1 VKFFV
6 RIRNRAK
13 WHDPNIQLDLAS
25 YKLQSSYGQM
35 FLIFKDIDDIISRET
50 FIDKETAKTL
60 MERLDKAFKE
70 MSTAKSLA
78 DFVVLLMAKS
88 EFYNLKNNTSVMD
101 NTTINQNSDLPVI
114 SNSDPEIF
122 DEVYEEYIKEEYRK
136 PSYENE
142 DEYSLEQ
149 HKLDNLLAKSF
160 MSELKE
166 ALVDKYKSMSERES
180 KALQRMYKN
189 ITRDLIEDNA
199 DEKYRHIPAPP
210 PMPSYYIWSTSANNN
225 QRIYKNITENSIANT
240 ENNTNKKYRDI
251 PIPPPMP
258 FCHIRSM
265 STNNESNLNYKKETS
280 IPGIKESNNSF
291 NQEKMNESKEVDSIK
306 IAKYKN
312 VFNQSNE
319 TYENENEESLTSLP
333 NILLETQATR
343 FVAKLPPAFLQEEIF
358 IGSGENSENE
368 LMDSISDNDED
379 NKNS

>member
-1 VKFFV
+1 MKFFV

-50 FIDKETAKTL
+50 FIDKETAKAL

-70 MSTAKSLA
+70 MGTAKSLA

-88 EFYNLKNNTSVMD
+88 EFYDLKNNTSVTD
-101 NTTINQNSDLPVI
+101 NTTIDQNSDLPVI
-114 SNSDPEIF
+114 SNSEPEIF

-136 PSYENE
+136 PYENK

-189 ITRDLIEDNA
+189 ITRDLIEVNTDK
-199 DEKYRHIPAPP
+199 KYRYIPTPP
-210 PMPSYYIWSTSANNN
+210 PMPSYYIWSTPANND
-225 QRIYKNITENSIANT
+225 QHIYKNITEDSIANA
-240 ENNTNKKYRDI
+240 ENNTNKECQHI

-258 FCHIRSM
+258 SYYIQSM
-265 STNNESNLNYKKETS
+265 SANNEFNLNYEKEISTS
-280 IPGIKESNNSF
+280 GIKEDSNSF
-291 NQEKMNESKEVDSIK
+291 NHGKMNKSEEIDSIK
-306 IAKYKN
+306 TTKYKN

-319 TYENENEESLTSLP
+319 TYENENKGSLTSLP
-333 NILLETQATR
+333 KILLETQATK
-343 FVAKLPPAFLQEEIF
+343 FAKLPPAFLQEEIF
-358 IGSGENSENE
+358 VGSGENSEDE
-368 LMDSISDNDED
+368 VMDNISDNDED

>member
-1 VKFFV
+1 MKFFI

-50 FIDKETAKTL
+50 LIDKETAKTL

-70 MSTAKSLA
+70 MGTAKSLA

-88 EFYNLKNNTSVMD
+88 EFYNLKNNTPVMD

-122 DEVYEEYIKEEYRK
+122 DEVYEEYIKEEYQK
-136 PSYENE
+136 PLYENE

-149 HKLDNLLAKSF
+149 HKLDNLLAKNF

-166 ALVDKYKSMSERES
+166 VLVDKYKSMSERES
-180 KALQRMYKN
+180 KALQRMYKD
-189 ITRDLIEDNA
+189 ITRDLVEVNA
-199 DEKYRHIPAPP
+199 GEKFRYIPSPP
-210 PMPSYYIWSTSANNN
+210 PMPSYYIWSANND
-225 QRIYKNITENSIANT
+225 QYMYKNIREDPIANT
-240 ENNTNKKYRDI
+240 KDNTNEEHQHI

-258 FCHIRSM
+258 FYHMPSV
-265 STNNESNLNYKKETS
+265 SANNESNLNYKKETS
-280 IPGIKESNNSF
+280 ISEIKESNF
-291 NQEKMNESKEVDSIK
+291 NQGKIKESEEIEA
-306 IAKYKN
+306 AKNKN
-312 VFNQSNE
+312 VFSQSNE
-319 TYENENEESLTSLP
+319 IYENENVESLTSLP
-333 NILLETQATR
+333 QILLETQATR

-358 IGSGENSENE
+358 VGSGENSEDE
-368 LMDSISDNDED
+368 VMDSVSDDED